1 MLKIIDIR
9 VYYSIYMGDV
19 YLWVHGGGEGKFHLG
34 IAIARFG
41 GQSTLVTKYIKRGS
55 GGERSFINNRLVTE
69 GR

>member
-1 MLKIIDIR
+1 
-9 VYYSIYMGDV
+9 MGDV
-19 YLWVHGGGEGKFHLG
+19 YLWVHGGGEGKFHLW